1 MNSFVDLMLAEAAR
15 PGFVWVALGMIVA
28 GVVRGLVGFGAAM
41 ILVPILSAVMNPTV
55 AVPLLTV
62 VDGLVTLPLFVAA
75 TRECRWREIVPL
87 TIAAVAALPV
97 GIAVLVHVPTETLRL
112 GISITILLLV
122 GILASGWRYRG
133 SPSLPITLGVGAA
146 SGALGGSTGMIGPP
160 VILFWLGGQNNAAL
174 VRANINAFFG
184 LMILITIIAYWIG
197 GLFTPQILAVSVLLA
212 PIYGLAVWV
221 GARGFRHT
229 SDVLY
234 RHLAFALITLIAIS
248 SFFV

>member
-1 MNSFVDLMLAEAAR
+1 MESFIELMAAEAVR
-15 PGFVWVALGMIVA
+15 PGFVWVALGMVVA

-41 ILVPILSAVMNPTV
+41 ILVPILSAVMSPTA

-75 TRECRWREIVPL
+75 TKECRWREIVPL
-87 TIAAVAALPV
+87 TIAAVVALPI
-97 GIAVLVHVPTETLRL
+97 GIAILVHVPTETVRL

-122 GILASGWRYRG
+122 GVIASGWRYRG
-133 SPSLPITLGVGAA
+133 SPSLPLTLGVGAA
-146 SGALGGSTGMIGPP
+146 SGALGGATGMIGPP

-184 LMILITIIAYWIG
+184 LMILITTVAYWIG
-197 GLFTPQILAVSVLLA
+197 GLFTREILAVSVQLA
-212 PIYGLAVWV
+212 PIYGAAVWV

-234 RHLAFALITLIAIS
+234 RRFAFVLITLIAIS
-248 SFFV
+248 SLVI

>member
-1 MNSFVDLMLAEAAR
+1 MNSFVDLMMAEAAR

-87 TIAAVAALPV
+87 TIAGVAALPV

-122 GILASGWRYRG
+122 AILASGWRYRG

-174 VRANINAFFG
+174 VRTNINAFFG
-184 LMILITIIAYWIG
+184 LMILITTTAYWIG
-197 GLFTPQILAVSVLLA
+197 GLFTAEIMAVSLLLA

-229 SDVLY
+229 SDALY
-234 RHLAFALITLIAIS
+234 RRFAFALITLIAIS

>member
-1 MNSFVDLMLAEAAR
+1 M
-15 PGFVWVALGMIVA
+15 
-28 GVVRGLVGFGAAM
+28 
-41 ILVPILSAVMNPTV
+41 
-55 AVPLLTV
+55 
-62 VDGLVTLPLFVAA
+62 
-75 TRECRWREIVPL
+75 PL

-197 GLFTPQILAVSVLLA
+197 GLFTPRSSQSRCCWRRSM
-212 PIYGLAVWV
+212 GSRSGW
-221 GARGFRHT
+221 ARAASATPPMSSIAT
-229 SDVLY
+229 SPS
-234 RHLAFALITLIAIS
+234 R
-248 SFFV
+248 

>member
-1 MNSFVDLMLAEAAR
+1 MNSFVDLMMAEAAR

-87 TIAAVAALPV
+87 TIAGVAALPV

-122 GILASGWRYRG
+122 AILASGWRYRG

-174 VRANINAFFG
+174 VRTNINAFFG
-184 LMILITIIAYWIG
+184 LMILITIVAYWIG
-197 GLFTPQILAVSVLLA
+197 GLFTREILAVSVLLA

-229 SDVLY
+229 SDALY
-234 RHLAFALITLIAIS
+234 RRFAFALITLIAIS

>member
-1 MNSFVDLMLAEAAR
+1 MENFVDLVAAEAVR
-15 PGFVWVALGMIVA
+15 PGFVWVALGMVVA

-41 ILVPILSAVMNPTV
+41 ILVPILSAVMNPVV

-87 TIAAVAALPV
+87 TIAAVAALPI
-97 GIAVLVHVPTETLRL
+97 GIAILVHVPTETLRL
-112 GISITILLLV
+112 GISVTILILV
-122 GILASGWRYRG
+122 GVIASGWRYQG
-133 SPSLPITLGVGAA
+133 SPSLPLTLGVGAA
-146 SGALGGSTGMIGPP
+146 SGTLGGSTGMIGPP

-184 LMILITIIAYWIG
+184 LMILITTIAYWIG
-197 GLFTPQILAVSVLLA
+197 GLFTLEIMAVSVLLA
-212 PIYGLAVWV
+212 PIYGAAVWV

-229 SDVLY
+229 SDLVY
-234 RHLAFALITLIAIS
+234 RRFAFVLITLIAVS